1 MSIPDCGPECQDT
14 LEKIERYLDGEVE
27 GDIHVRI
34 EEHLA
39 GCTTCA
45 ERAEFRR
52 HLKVM
57 VSSKC
62 AEQRAPAD
70 LHVRI
75 RALIRTLDPPS
86 S

>member
-1 MSIPDCGPECQDT
+1 MSIPDCGPECQET
-14 LEKIERYLDGEVE
+14 LEKIERYLDGEVDE
-27 GDIHVRI
+27 SVHVRI
-34 EEHLA
+34 EHHLA

-52 HLKVM
+52 HLKIM

-62 AEQRAPAD
+62 AEHHAPAD

-75 RALIRTLDPPS
+75 RALIRTLDRPTS
-86 S
+86 